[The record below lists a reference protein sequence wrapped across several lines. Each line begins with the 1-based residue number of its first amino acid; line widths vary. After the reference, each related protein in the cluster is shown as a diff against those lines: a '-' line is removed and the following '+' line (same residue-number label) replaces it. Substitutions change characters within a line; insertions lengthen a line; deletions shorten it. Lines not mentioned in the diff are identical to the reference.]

1 MFGCILV
8 HFLLV
13 FGCIGGGGL
22 DGGVAV
28 VVARVVVG
36 VVAVYK
42 NKNKICGSTF
52 NKLKETLSV

>member
-8 HFLLV
+8 HFVLV

-22 DGGVAV
+22 DGGVVV
-28 VVARVVVG
+28 VVARFVVE

-42 NKNKICGSTF
+42 N
-52 NKLKETLSV
+52 